1 MLPLLSFSAVTG
13 AGINKWVTTAA
24 TTLASTFHG
33 ATKMNGNLK
42 TWDVSKVTTMANTFT
57 GAAAFTGRGLTLWI
71 TSAVTTLADTF
82 YGATAMNGDLG
93 SWDTA
98 KVTTL
103 ANTFNA
109 AEAFDGRGI
118 NKWSVA
124 KVTTMAGTF
133 TGITSEFLPCNKN
146 VIHTQWTKTANPG
159 GAAYTS
165 AYGTT
170 FNGVTCIAGSIR
182 FQDIAST
189 GAFTPAMGVALK
201 AVLAAASP
209 ASVTA
214 LDISLVVDI
223 FVLREARSG
232 ETPGVGVSYLI
243 SPGSSQSTA
252 NAVKTAVQNLVV
264 TNLVASTIFSPFVSA
279 LNAAQIGGSSFNAG
293 TVKGWRMKNLV

>member
-1 MLPLLSFSAVTG
+1 MAVTG

-33 ATKMNGNLK
+33 ATKMDGNLK
-42 TWDVSKVTTMANTFT
+42 KWDVSKVTTMANTFT
-57 GAAAFTGRGLTLWI
+57 GTAAFTGRGLTLWI
-71 TSAVTTLADTF
+71 TSAVTTLANTF
-82 YGATAMNGDLG
+82 YGATAMNGNMG

-124 KVTTMAGTF
+124 KVTTMAATF
-133 TGITSEFLPCNKN
+133 TGITSAFLPCNKN
-146 VIHTQWTKTANPG
+146 VIHTQWTATANPG

-182 FQDIAST
+182 FQDISST
-189 GAFTPAMGVALK
+189 GAFTSAMQNALK
-201 AVLAAASP
+201 EVLAAEHATVS
-209 ASVTA
+209 AG
-214 LDISLVVDI
+214 DITLVVDL

-243 SPGSSQSTA
+243 SPGSSQS
-252 NAVKTAVQNLVV
+252 NADAIKLAIQALIV
-264 TNLVASTIFSPFVSA
+264 TNLQASTIFSPFVSA
-279 LNAAQIGGSSFNAG
+279 LNTAQVGGSSFNAG

>member
-1 MLPLLSFSAVTG
+1 
-13 AGINKWVTTAA
+13 VTTAA

-42 TWDVSKVTTMANTFT
+42 KWDVSKVTTMANTFT

-71 TSAVTTLADTF
+71 TSAVTTLA
-82 YGATAMNGDLG
+82 
-93 SWDTA
+93 
-98 KVTTL
+98 
-103 ANTFNA
+103 NTFNA
-109 AEAFDGRGI
+109 AQAFDGRGI

-146 VIHTQWTKTANPG
+146 VIHKQWTAAANPG

-189 GAFTPAMGVALK
+189 GAFTPAMGLALRT
-201 AVLAAASP
+201 VLAAASP
-209 ASVTA
+209 TSVTA
-214 LDISLVVDI
+214 LHISLVVDL

-252 NAVKTAVQNLVV
+252 NAIKTAVQNLVV
-264 TNLVASTIFSPFVSA
+264 SNLVAPTIFSPFVSG